1 MTAARFG
8 TDGIRGVVGSS
19 LTEADAANLG
29 RALAQRFP
37 DAHVL
42 VGRDTRPSGPALSAA
57 LVRALRSGGASVI
70 DLGVLPTPGLA
81 FLVSREPNITLGVV
95 VTASHNPVEY
105 NGLKVISRD
114 GRKIADAIER
124 EIEVLMESSNAAA
137 SESAA
142 AEAPADHDARAA
154 LLRGHYVE
162 HLREVAER
170 EVPGSGA
177 APLTILVDAAH
188 GAGSSYVLDALAA
201 TGAIVAPLSTS
212 VGVINDAV
220 GATSP
225 GALAAAVRE
234 RGADAGIALDGDADR
249 CVAVDERGQP
259 VDGDVLIALLAL
271 DRHERRLAGADRV
284 VATVLTNT
292 AIERRLTAAGIA
304 LERTQ
309 VGDRHV
315 AEELR
320 RSGAGFG
327 GEKSGHLL
335 FPEHSPTGDGII
347 SAIHL
352 VGLLVRSQQPLSV
365 LVQALPLDPQ
375 VQSSVAVGQSGA
387 QGILENPAFIAL
399 VQEQA
404 LHLSAVGGRL
414 VVRASG
420 TEPLL
425 RIMGEAPDAAIVQQV
440 VDRVAA
446 LASRLVHE
454 G

>member
-1 MTAARFG
+1 
-8 TDGIRGVVGSS
+8 
-19 LTEADAANLG
+19 
-29 RALAQRFP
+29 
-37 DAHVL
+37 
-42 VGRDTRPSGPALSAA
+42 
-57 LVRALRSGGASVI
+57 
-70 DLGVLPTPGLA
+70 
-81 FLVSREPNITLGVV
+81 
-95 VTASHNPVEY
+95 
-105 NGLKVISRD
+105 
-114 GRKIADAIER
+114 
-124 EIEVLMESSNAAA
+124 
-137 SESAA
+137 
-142 AEAPADHDARAA
+142 
-154 LLRGHYVE
+154 
-162 HLREVAER
+162 
-170 EVPGSGA
+170 
-177 APLTILVDAAH
+177 PLTILVDAAH

-201 TGAIVAPLSTS
+201 TGAIVTPLSTS

-404 LHLSAVGGRL
+404 LLLSAVGGRL